1 MKLIKKLLLIL
12 LFLLVVLLGLKFTD
26 NYLKKKYG
34 LGNPVLYLPSNIHG
48 YLIKPN
54 QKIVRR
60 ENIIKINNEGMRS
73 NQNWKKDEN
82 SLNILFFGDS
92 VTYGG
97 SIVSNT
103 DTFAENVCSNLKN
116 QFNKEALCGNFGING
131 YNLESI
137 TRLIKFRKSYDEDLV
152 VVTIIANDLERTFHN
167 IASQPFWNKNV
178 PTFLPAFTEGLF
190 IILEKFRL
198 KVKYNF
204 SENKKKNNENYY
216 LYLIRNFNEALEYNN
231 KEYIVFYSPESNEL
245 FNSQHKN
252 HSIKKLLKNNLNN
265 FYDLSEEL
273 KNYSMD
279 GIYHDDIH
287 LNKKGHQLYSD
298 IMTAKILHFLK
309 K

>member
-1 MKLIKKLLLIL
+1 M
-12 LFLLVVLLGLKFTD
+12 
-26 NYLKKKYG
+26 
-34 LGNPVLYLPSNIHG
+34 YLPSNIHG

-60 ENIIKINNEGMRS
+60 ENIIEINNEGMRS